1 MATIEEALL
10 ILRAVGMPRE
20 QQNERSA
27 LTLLGLLDLKP
38 ADAWADV
45 RNPLRGI
52 TELMSFFEREYGRKY
67 APNTRETVRRFSMH
81 QLVQAGV
88 VIENP
93 DRPTRPINSPKWCYQ
108 VSPAAFSLFSRY
120 GTARWAA
127 ALDSYLQSVGS
138 LTAMYVRERDM
149 QRIPIL
155 LPGETTTITLSPGG
169 QNDLVKRIIEE
180 FCPRFTPGGR
190 VLYVGDAGEKWA
202 IFDEALLAGLG
213 VTIDAHGK
221 MPDVVI
227 YQESRG
233 WLFLIEAVTSH
244 GPVNPKRH
252 LELHTLFEGSSAG
265 LVFVTAFE
273 TRQALGRY
281 LGEIAWETE
290 VWVAENP
297 THMIHFD
304 GDRFLGPYGGDGG
317 PEKA

>member
-1 MATIEEALL
+1 MASIEEALVV
-10 ILRAVGMPRE
+10 LRAVGMPRE

-38 ADAWADV
+38 GDAWADA
-45 RNPLRGI
+45 RSPLRGI

-88 VIENP
+88 VVENP
-93 DRPTRPINSPKWCYQ
+93 DRPLRPINSPKWCYQ
-108 VSPAAFSLFSRY
+108 VSPAALAVFSTY
-120 GTARWAA
+120 GTGRWEA
-127 ALDSYLQSVGS
+127 ALSRYLQSIGS

-149 QRIPIL
+149 YRIPIR
-155 LPGETTTITLSPGG
+155 LPGGVTTITLSPGG

-180 FCPRFTPGGR
+180 FLPRFTPGGR
-190 VLYVGDAGEKWA
+190 VIYVGDAGEKWA
-202 IFDEALLAGLG
+202 IFDAELLATLG

-221 MPDVVI
+221 MPDVVV
-227 YQESRG
+227 YQEDKR

-252 LELHTLFEGSSAG
+252 LELHTLFEGVSAG

-304 GDRFLGPYGGDGG
+304 GDRFLGPYGG
-317 PEKA
+317 